1 MRPLSCVI
9 ALLLIAFHPGAAWA
23 EILIKINKSTQR
35 MSVLQSGQ
43 ELYNWP
49 VSTGAPGYS
58 TPSGSFKAFRMEA
71 EHFSKE
77 WDDAP
82 MPHSIFFTQNGIA
95 VHGTY
100 EAKHLGSPVSHGC
113 VRLSTAHAATLYDLV
128 KQDGLLTTQVVLT
141 GDEQIAIANQA
152 AQRRLARAVDTP
164 RDVPDTA
171 RAMPVP
177 AAARP
182 AVTTGMAPA
191 LADDDDVYTQ
201 PVYSRQARDDRYD
214 PRYGVPPFV
223 QPRYRQSVAPPQD
236 YQGDQD
242 YRDDDNN

>member
-1 MRPLSCVI
+1 MRSLYCMI
-9 ALLLIAFHPGAAWA
+9 ALVLVAFYSAAA
-23 EILIKINKSTQR
+23 SAAILIKIDKSTQR
-35 MSVLQSGQ
+35 MTVLRDGQ

-141 GDEQIAIANQA
+141 GNEQIAVANQA
-152 AQRRLARAVDTP
+152 AQRGLARAVDT
-164 RDVPDTA
+164 A
-171 RAMPVP
+171 REVQ
-177 AAARP
+177 P
-182 AVTTGMAPA
+182 AVETTGVAPSA
-191 LADDDDVYTQ
+191 VDDHDVTYATPTYRSQ
-201 PVYSRQARDDRYD
+201 VRDDRYD
-214 PRYGVPPFV
+214 RYDRYESRDDPRYGQPPFL
-223 QPRYRQSVAPPQD
+223 QPGYRQSAAPVDD
-236 YQGDQD
+236 YTG
-242 YRDDDNN
+242 YDDDN